1 MNVVKAFFI
10 KKINKLRL
18 NWSNF
23 KSAYSAYKSI
33 RKIGRLQAA
42 EKTNYG
48 LDSYVFFCY
57 SYDGSKKDY
66 KLKVDSSESEIKT
79 FGLIQQYMNEVRL
92 EKIKTS
98 TGFYADLDY
107 LLQHFPHME
116 VRQGSK
122 QLSYGI
128 FLWKD
133 LGVLYLPKSIFLTS
147 QGNLTT
153 LKKVA
158 KNSRLEIKIYF

>member
-10 KKINKLRL
+10 KRINQLKL

-48 LDSYVFFCY
+48 LNSYVFLCY
-57 SYDGSKKDY
+57 SYDSSEKDY
-66 KLKVDSSESEIKT
+66 VLKIDSSESELKT
-79 FGLIQQYMNEVRL
+79 LGLVQQYLNEARL
-92 EKIKTS
+92 ERIKSS
-98 TGFYADLDY
+98 TGFYAELDY

-116 VRQGSK
+116 IRQGSK

-133 LGVLYLPKSIFLTS
+133 LGVLYLPK
-147 QGNLTT
+147 NLYTMSKTELAT

-158 KNSRLEIKIYF
+158 KSSKLEIKIYF